1 MICMRAAQ
9 RFDLRMECHW
19 VKYWKSKD
27 RMVVTRELWRRS
39 QWGNGDVTL
48 LSHATMNS
56 RQCTRWQVSRC
67 WHLLEIDGRGDTRMG
82 ARADLPLE
90 ASRSIAAEDFPSN
103 KRRVGGTKG
112 GDPQDRD
119 ESVVRG
125 VIGLDRLKPCLL
137 PLSVRPYQEIANFHA
152 APSLA
157 GSGKLL
163 PNPNRAIS
171 RLMPAPYGGWLE
183 KQSQGDLV

>member
-1 MICMRAAQ
+1 MG
-9 RFDLRMECHW
+9 
-19 VKYWKSKD
+19 
-27 RMVVTRELWRRS
+27 
-39 QWGNGDVTL
+39 QWGSPRSRSVTL
-48 LSHATMNS
+48 LFHATMNS
-56 RQCTRWQVSRC
+56 RQCVRFIEPRAGRFPGVG
-67 WHLLEIDGRGDTRMG
+67 HLLEIDGRGDTRMG

-137 PLSVRPYQEIANFHA
+137 PLFVRPYQEIANFHA

-171 RLMPAPYGGWLE
+171 RLGSWDSSFSHALWRMA
-183 KQSQGDLV
+183 